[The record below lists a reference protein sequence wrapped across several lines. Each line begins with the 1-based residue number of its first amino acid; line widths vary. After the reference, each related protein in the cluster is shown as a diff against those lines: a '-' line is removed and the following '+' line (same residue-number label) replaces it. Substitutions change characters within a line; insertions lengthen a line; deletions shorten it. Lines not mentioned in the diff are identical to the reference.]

1 MAFRL
6 ILSARL
12 PCVSC
17 LAPAPPSLVNIY
29 KELEED
35 IDGFKR
41 PDHGYLMSWAQ
52 QGQQQQQQLA
62 GATALHLTLGACV
75 FPPLWYSWSLLP
87 CGCRCAAAQRR
98 AHSAKVK
105 RCLARK
111 AGGPTEET
119 SRRVVGRERGTHT
132 HTHTH
137 SLSLSL
143 SPFCERAGRRLQTLS
158 STGLTRT

>member
-1 MAFRL
+1 M
-6 ILSARL
+6 
-12 PCVSC
+12 
-17 LAPAPPSLVNIY
+17 NIY

-62 GATALHLTLGACV
+62 GATVLVCFLLFGIHGPFCLVVAGVLLLNAVLTV
-75 FPPLWYSWSLLP
+75 RRSN
-87 CGCRCAAAQRR
+87 AAS
-98 AHSAKVK
+98 HAKQ
-105 RCLARK
+105 
-111 AGGPTEET
+111 
-119 SRRVVGRERGTHT
+119 VGRQKKQAEEWSGEREAHTHT

-143 SPFCERAGRRLQTLS
+143 SFL
-158 STGLTRT
+158 